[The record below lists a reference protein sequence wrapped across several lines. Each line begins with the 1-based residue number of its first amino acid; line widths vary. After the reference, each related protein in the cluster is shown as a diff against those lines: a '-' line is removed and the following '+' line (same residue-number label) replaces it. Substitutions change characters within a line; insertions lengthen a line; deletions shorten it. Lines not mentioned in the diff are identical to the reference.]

1 MSVDA
6 SSTVPIYQQIA
17 AYIRRA
23 VAAGVYRPGE
33 TIPSTRSLA
42 LKLTVNPN
50 TIQRAFETLEREGLI
65 VARKGLGMFVT
76 KNGAASAQ
84 RRSEA
89 AVYEAFGGG
98 IRAGRDASLPEK
110 RIRGTFERAWKDVH
124 SQTRHKT

>member
-23 VAAGVYRPGE
+23 VAAGVYKPGE

-42 LKLTVNPN
+42 LEMTVNPN

-65 VARKGLGMFVT
+65 EPRKGLGMFVT
-76 KNGAASAQ
+76 KDGVAHAQ
-84 RRSEA
+84 RQSEA
-89 AVYEAFGGG
+89 ATYEAFDGA
-98 IRAGRDASLPEK
+98 IRAGRDASLTEK
-110 RIRGTFERAWKDVH
+110 RIRGTFEKAWKDVH
-124 SQTRHKT
+124 SHSRHKS